1 MDGIIF
7 LGVLLGL
14 VYLFLPIALIII
26 YVVLRNRGFELQQQ
40 VETLRSRLSELQA
53 ELNRLREA
61 PPAAGATPA
70 TAEPEPERESAPGPE
85 IEEIAPPAASVDE
98 IDSSITAGET
108 TAAASEPQPVPA
120 VASMPPATASVTS
133 PPPPPREPNPV
144 DRLEN
149 GLRSISQAITSYFTD
164 GNLFVRIGLLVL
176 FFGVAFLLKY
186 AAENSAIPLEVR
198 FMGAA
203 LGGLAL
209 LATGWQLRLGKP
221 VYALLLQGGGIGVT
235 YITIFA
241 AFRLADLLP
250 PGLTF
255 TLLVCF
261 SAVTVALAILQDS
274 RALAVFA
281 LIGGFLAPFLA
292 STGSGNYIGLFS
304 YYAVLNAAVFGV
316 AWFRAWRLLNL
327 LGFAFTFGVYVL
339 WVAFD
344 YANEDLY
351 PACGFLLLFFLMYSL
366 IGVLYARRQPEQL
379 VGLVDG
385 TLVFGTPVIVSGLL
399 MAILYDYEYGIAG
412 TCAAMGLYY
421 LLLARYCW
429 RNVGAEFRLLAEALL
444 AIGVVFGTLAIP
456 YALDGHW
463 SSAAWALEAAGIL
476 WVALRQERFYAQC
489 FAILLQVG
497 AGVLFFWRN
506 IDDVGTTLFINPA
519 FLGGVFI
526 ALGALVS
533 ARLLCLQDAANR
545 LRLLHIP
552 FFAWGLGWWL
562 VSALVQ
568 IDEYFGFG
576 EDVVPLLALF
586 SATALALVC
595 VDRIRGWDW
604 RPASVSSALLLP
616 VLVLVALYATDL
628 YGHVFV
634 TPDLAA
640 WVAALALCYWTIG
653 RLETVTWPPWVAV
666 TLHTAYVVFVAL
678 LLSAELLW
686 LLQEQVP
693 QLGQGYVAVLAL
705 GPLLAMRATQL
716 GRLPALA
723 RLGRPLELALLG
735 SLSLVVVL
743 WSLLVNLAN
752 SGDPAP
758 LPYLPL
764 LNPVDLAHLA
774 FFVLAA
780 VSLQAWPDG
789 PRVQREHLLIL
800 LGALVFAW
808 LTALLMRS
816 MHHYLDI
823 RFDLSI
829 LLGDTRVQTA
839 ISILWTLIGMA
850 GMLFA
855 SRRAI
860 RSLWIVAA
868 GLVGVVLFK
877 MFFVDLGASG
887 TVERIVSFLVV
898 GSLLVAT
905 GYFSPIPSR
914 QREETSHA

>member
-1 MDGIIF
+1 MDEFVF
-7 LGVLLGL
+7 LAVILGL
-14 VYLFLPIALIII
+14 IYLCLPIALVVV
-26 YVVLRNRGFELQQQ
+26 YVVLRNRGIALQQQ
-40 VETLRSRLSELQA
+40 VDRLRSRLSDLQLELT
-53 ELNRLREA
+53 ELRDTKPAPETAPTAGQTEPEIQA
-61 PPAAGATPA
+61 PPPAVETESAAGTPA
-70 TAEPEPERESAPGPE
+70 
-85 IEEIAPPAASVDE
+85 E
-98 IDSSITAGET
+98 IDRVTDPDETA
-108 TAAASEPQPVPA
+108 AAASESEPPIA
-120 VASMPPATASVTS
+120 AAAMPPATESITVDA
-133 PPPPPREPNPV
+133 PREPKPANPF
-144 DRLEN
+144 DN
-149 GLRSISQAITSYFTD
+149 ALRKLSQAVTSYFTD

-186 AAENSAIPLEVR
+186 AAENSALPLELR

-203 LGGLAL
+203 LGGIAL
-209 LATGWQLRLGKP
+209 LVTGWKLRLTKP

-250 PGLTF
+250 PTLTF
-255 TLLVCF
+255 ALLVFF
-261 SAVTVALAILQDS
+261 SAITVVLAILQDS

-281 LIGGFLAPFLA
+281 LVGGFLAPFLA
-292 STGSGNYIGLFS
+292 STGSGNYIALFS

-327 LGFAFTFGVYVL
+327 LGFGFTFAVYIL
-339 WVAFD
+339 WVVFD
-344 YANEDLY
+344 YGSEDLY

-399 MAILYDYEYGIAG
+399 MAILRDYEYGIAG

-421 LLLARYCW
+421 LALARYCW
-429 RNVGAEFRLLAEALL
+429 RNVGPEFRLLAEALL

-476 WVALRQERFYAQC
+476 WVALRQQRFYAQC

-497 AGVLFFWRN
+497 AGILFFWRN

-526 ALGALVS
+526 ALGAFVS
-533 ARLLCLQDAANR
+533 ARMLYLQGDDNR

-552 FFAWGLGWWL
+552 FFVWAMGWWL
-562 VSALVQ
+562 ISALVQ
-568 IDEYFGFG
+568 IDEYFAFG
-576 EDVVPLLALF
+576 EDIVPLLVLF
-586 SATALALVC
+586 STTALALVY

-604 RPASVSSALLLP
+604 RPASIAAALSLP
-616 VLVLVALYATDL
+616 MLMLVTLYAVDVHGHLFVMPDLVAWIAALVLAYWMIGQLESVAWPRWVPITQHTA
-628 YGHVFV
+628 FV
-634 TPDLAA
+634 VY
-640 WVAALALCYWTIG
+640 VAILLSGELMW
-653 RLETVTWPPWVAV
+653 LLDDTVTA
-666 TLHTAYVVFVAL
+666 
-678 LLSAELLW
+678 
-686 LLQEQVP
+686 
-693 QLGQGYVAVLAL
+693 LGQGYIAVLML
-705 GPLLAMRATQL
+705 GPLAAIRATQL
-716 GRLPALA
+716 AKLPAIA
-723 RLGRPLELALLG
+723 RFGEPLQQALVG
-735 SLSLVVVL
+735 SLATLFVL
-743 WSLLVNLAN
+743 WSLLVNINN

-758 LPYLPL
+758 LPYLPM

-780 VSLQAWPDG
+780 SSLQAWPDG
-789 PRVQREHLLIL
+789 PRVQRDHLLIL
-800 LGALVFAW
+800 LGALAFAW
-808 LTALLMRS
+808 LTAVLMRS
-816 MHHYLDI
+816 LHHYLAI
-823 RFDLSI
+823 PFDLSI

-855 SRRAI
+855 SRQAV
-860 RSLWIVAA
+860 RSLWIAAA
-868 GLVGVVLFK
+868 GLVGIVLIK

-905 GYFSPIPSR
+905 GYFSPIPDRER
-914 QREETSHA
+914 QESSHA